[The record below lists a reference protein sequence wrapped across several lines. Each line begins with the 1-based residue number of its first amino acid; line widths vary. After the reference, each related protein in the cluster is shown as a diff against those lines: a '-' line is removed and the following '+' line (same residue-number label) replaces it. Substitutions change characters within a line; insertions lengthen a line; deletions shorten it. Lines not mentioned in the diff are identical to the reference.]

1 MDKITFLTEEGKE
14 EEFYVLEQTTV
25 GGISYILVTDSE
37 DDEADAFILKDLSK
51 PDETEAQYEMVS
63 DDEELKVVGDIFRN
77 LLEGVELD

>member
-1 MDKITFLTEEGKE
+1 MDKITFLTEEGNE

>member
-1 MDKITFLTEEGKE
+1 MDKITFLTEEGNE

-25 GGISYILVTDSE
+25 GGINYILVTDSE
-37 DDEADAFILKDLSK
+37 DEADAFILKDLSK
-51 PDETEAQYEMVS
+51 PDAEEAQYEMVS

>member
-14 EEFYVLEQTTV
+14 EKFYVLEQTTV
-25 GGISYILVTDSE
+25 GGINYILVTDSE

>member
-1 MDKITFLTEEGKE
+1 MDKITFLTEEGNE

-25 GGISYILVTDSE
+25 GGINYILVTDSE

>member
-1 MDKITFLTEEGKE
+1 MDKITFLTEEGNE

-25 GGISYILVTDSE
+25 GGINYILVTDRE
-37 DDEADAFILKDLSK
+37 YDEADAFILKDLSK
-51 PDETEAQYEMVS
+51 PDAEEAQYEMVS